1 MRVAG
6 PVKGGDHRTPG
17 LRQAMELGSRREPRS
32 RIDRDIVLSCE
43 AESRLP
49 GRLTARLVISV
60 KSLILRARTRCVTV
74 SKACPERF
82 GHAHGPAHHRC
93 RTEVSRGRL
102 TKKSTMTT
110 TTHEISRVAIA

>member
-1 MRVAG
+1 
-6 PVKGGDHRTPG
+6 
-17 LRQAMELGSRREPRS
+17 MELGSRREPRS

-74 SKACPERF
+74 SKRVRSGLDTLTDRLIADGAPRLPEA
-82 GHAHGPAHHRC
+82 G
-93 RTEVSRGRL
+93 
-102 TKKSTMTT
+102 
-110 TTHEISRVAIA
+110 